1 METENATQLDPRID
15 QLDAI
20 ADRVASL
27 QRESLLIVHRARDA
41 ATRARENLSHPRA
54 VCSHVE
60 QVAQMQRTLA
70 DLEREIEGLRTALET
85 RGVIEQAKGMLMLQ
99 RHCDAAEAFDVMV
112 RLSQKSGKK
121 LVDVARTVVTTWMAP
136 DDATT

>member
-1 METENATQLDPRID
+1 MGAEDATQLDWRIA

-20 ADRVASL
+20 SDRVASL
-27 QRESLLIVHRARDA
+27 QQESTLIVHRARDA
-41 ATRARENLSHPRA
+41 ATRVQENRGQPRV

-60 QVAQMQRTLA
+60 QVAQMQGTLA
-70 DLEREIEGLRTALET
+70 ALELEIEGLRAALET
-85 RGVIEQAKGMLMLQ
+85 RGIIEQAKGMLMLQ
-99 RHCDAAEAFDVMV
+99 RHCDAEEAFDVLV

-136 DDATT
+136 DDAKT